1 MADKKNY
8 NSDGRSAEDR
18 ALDKFVDLLV
28 AKLETIQAD
37 WKKPWFTEGV
47 SVSLPKNMNGREYNG
62 MNSIMLMLHAEK
74 EGFKLPVWATFDRI
88 TGLNYVKD
96 KQGARQDAVDSEG
109 NRLPLVSVNKGAKSF
124 PVFITTFTCIH
135 SETKERINYDDYRRL
150 PEDERAKFNVYPKLQ
165 VYNVFNLE
173 GQTNIREARPELFK
187 KLQEQNQVTHSVQQ
201 EGDMFSFPAIDHMI
215 AENKWICPIKPTYG
229 DNAYFSI
236 SKNEI
241 VIPEKRQFKSGES
254 YYSNLA
260 HEMTHSTGA
269 KNQLNRL
276 KPSSFGSKEYAR
288 EELVAEMS
296 AALVSQRYGMSKV
309 IKEDS
314 LPYLK
319 SWLNSL
325 KEEPSFIKTVLQDVK
340 KASGMINQHIDKMQ
354 LELDSAKEVKLE
366 TAHQQSGNYG
376 SYDIPKWAL
385 PYIMNGDASG
395 ISDHEQELVDKFLER
410 NFPDGFIPEVE
421 EGKDKELNFH
431 PAFGERNENALA
443 NRGESPYLAVDTV
456 SIKFSQAGY
465 MERISDN
472 KDKGNNYENV
482 AVDTEEQL
490 ASKAIPKQEDEQ
502 QEIHFHRGR

>member
-1 MADKKNY
+1 
-8 NSDGRSAEDR
+8 
-18 ALDKFVDLLV
+18 
-28 AKLETIQAD
+28 
-37 WKKPWFTEGV
+37 
-47 SVSLPKNMNGREYNG
+47 
-62 MNSIMLMLHAEK
+62 
-74 EGFKLPVWATFDRI
+74 
-88 TGLNYVKD
+88 
-96 KQGARQDAVDSEG
+96 
-109 NRLPLVSVNKGAKSF
+109 
-124 PVFITTFTCIH
+124 
-135 SETKERINYDDYRRL
+135 
-150 PEDERAKFNVYPKLQ
+150 
-165 VYNVFNLE
+165 
-173 GQTNIREARPELFK
+173 
-187 KLQEQNQVTHSVQQ
+187 
-201 EGDMFSFPAIDHMI
+201 MFSFPAIDHMI

-269 KNQLNRL
+269 ENQLNRL

-319 SWLNSL
+319 SWLDSL

-354 LELDSAKEVKLE
+354 LELDSAKEVKQE
-366 TAHQQSGNYG
+366 TANQLSDNYG
-376 SYDIPKWAL
+376 SHDIPKWAL
-385 PYIMNGDASG
+385 SYIMNSDASG

-421 EGKDKELNFH
+421 EGKDKELNLY

-465 MERISDN
+465 MERISDY
-472 KDKGNNYENV
+472 KDERNTYETV
-482 AVDTEEQL
+482 AENTKEHR
-490 ASKAIPKQEDEQ
+490 ASKGIPKQEEEQ